1 MTASPAPLLSLRDLT
16 VTFDTPAGP
25 ARAVRGLD
33 LDVAAGEA
41 IAVVGESGS
50 GKSVTML
57 ATLGLLPRALIT
69 GSARLGDQ
77 ELIGAPI
84 DVLRGVRG
92 RRISMVFQDPMT
104 SLNPV
109 LTVGKHLSLVL
120 DAHQSGL
127 GKRERRARAVELLE
141 QVAIPQAARRVDA
154 YPHELSGGMRQRVM
168 IAMAIANSPEV
179 LIADEP
185 TTALDVT
192 VQAQIMELL
201 TDLRRERGLALV
213 LITHDLGVVAGHTDR
228 VAVMYAGRLVERA
241 AVSDVFASPEH
252 PYTRALLSC
261 LPRLDE
267 RSDLGSIP
275 GTPPNPVDLPP
286 GCPFSLRCDL
296 AVDACRTDEPA
307 LVPFGRGEVACTVVT
322 AGATAEVP
330 S

>member
-1 MTASPAPLLSLRDLT
+1 VSAADPILSIRDLS

-25 ARAVRGLD
+25 ARAVRSMH

-41 IAVVGESGS
+41 VAVVGESGS

-57 ATLGLLPRALIT
+57 ATLGLLPRAHVT
-69 GSARLGDQ
+69 GSASFRGT
-77 ELIGAPI
+77 ELIGAPT
-84 DVLRGVRG
+84 DTLRAVRG

-109 LTVGKHLSLVL
+109 ITIGKHLALVMR
-120 DAHQSGL
+120 AHQSKL
-127 GKRERRARAVELLE
+127 GRREVRARAIALLE
-141 QVAIPQAARRVDA
+141 QVAIPQADRRVDA

-168 IAMAIANSPEV
+168 IAMAIANEPEV

-228 VAVMYAGRLVERA
+228 VAVMYAGRVVERA
-241 AVSDVFASPEH
+241 PVNELFASPEH
-252 PYTRALLSC
+252 PYTRALLAC

-267 RSDLGSIP
+267 RGPLGAIP

-296 AVDACRTDEPA
+296 AVDACRTVEPA
-307 LVPFGRGEVACTVVT
+307 LVPWRGGEVACTVVT
-322 AGATAEVP
+322 DGALT
-330 S
+330 